1 MIFMAGQFQCPAA
14 MQGIFLID
22 DYCDDDML
30 QRDTEGEDIGKEIPG
45 SMHFYAAL
53 FVIACN

>member
-14 MQGIFLID
+14 MQGIFNLTIIVMMI
-22 DYCDDDML
+22 CSSVIL
-30 QRDTEGEDIGKEIPG
+30 KEKISGKKFLGACI
-45 SMHFYAAL
+45 FIAAL